1 MVAEP
6 VELVTVGR
14 IERSFGVRG
23 EVKVRSLSDVP
34 GRLESLGAV
43 SLLGTNGK
51 TWDTRVTHIRPA
63 GQGYILA
70 FEGLTSPEEAGL
82 WRGGLIQIPKGSAPP
97 LPQGQYYEC
106 DLIGLRVQDEQ
117 GNVIG
122 TLTDIWELTG
132 NHVFVVQDGS
142 KETLIPAAR
151 ELVVAVDLQQ
161 RVMTVH
167 MIEGLGA

>member
-14 IERSFGVRG
+14 IERPFGVRG

-43 SLLGTNGK
+43 SLLGANGK
-51 TWDTRVTHIRPA
+51 TWDTRVTHSRHA

-70 FEGLTSPEEAGL
+70 LEGLTSPEEAGL

-106 DLIGLRVQDEQ
+106 DLIGLLVQDEQ
-117 GNVIG
+117 GNGIG

-151 ELVVAVDLQQ
+151 DLIVAVDLRQ

>member
-1 MVAEP
+1 M
-6 VELVTVGR
+6 
-14 IERSFGVRG
+14 
-23 EVKVRSLSDVP
+23 KVHSLSDVP

-70 FEGLTSPEEAGL
+70 LEGLTSPEEAGL

-117 GNVIG
+117 GNGIG
-122 TLTDIWELTG
+122 TLTDIWELSG

-142 KETLIPAAR
+142 KETLIPAVR
-151 ELVVAVDLQQ
+151 DLVVAVDLQQ